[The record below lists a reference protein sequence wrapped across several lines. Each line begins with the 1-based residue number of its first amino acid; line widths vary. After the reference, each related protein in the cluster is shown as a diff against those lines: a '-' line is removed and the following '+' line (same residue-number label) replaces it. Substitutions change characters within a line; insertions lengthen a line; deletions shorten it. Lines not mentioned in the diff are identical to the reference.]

1 MPDAGG
7 TFTRVHDWTSDEGAG
22 IDIDATRFDAENDD
36 FATALNNRIFADGTK
51 NPSANLPMA
60 TFRHTGVGDAG
71 ARTDYAAAGQ
81 IQDNDL
87 IFIAAGGTADVI
99 TLTLSPALTA
109 YGAGVGVMF
118 KASGPNTT
126 AVTINVN
133 GLGAKSL
140 KQFGGA
146 ALAAADISTGDIIYA
161 IYDGT
166 NFQMI
171 SPGTTKLVKNS
182 LFDANTILAAD
193 TDNTPAAV
201 TVAEQRL
208 VGRITAGN
216 ITALTAAQVL
226 TLINVEAGADVTD
239 ATNVNAA
246 GATMNTD
253 FNAQTILQATSDN
266 TPVPL
271 TVGASTV
278 VGRAAAGNIVAL
290 TAAQLR
296 TIINVEDGADVT
308 DAANVGAAGAGILA
322 DAETVA
328 GLWNFTGDPTIDS
341 IEIGFKII
349 PQNIQ
354 NGDYTLV
361 IGDNGKH
368 IYKASGGLGET
379 FTIPA
384 NASVAFPIGTAIT
397 FINQGTNNM
406 SIAIT
411 TDLLTN
417 SANSLTGTRTLG
429 DDGIATAVK
438 VSATSWLIS
447 GTGLS

>member
-7 TFTRVHDWTSDEGAG
+7 TFTRVHDWTSDEAAN
-22 IDIDATRFDAENDD
+22 IDIDAARFDAENDD

-51 NPSANLPMA
+51 NPTANLPMA
-60 TFRHTGVGDAG
+60 TFRHTGVGDAS

-109 YGAGVGVMF
+109 YGAGVGVLF
-118 KASGPNTT
+118 KASGANTT

-133 GLGAKSL
+133 ALGAKAL
-140 KQFGGA
+140 KKFGGE
-146 ALAAADISTGDIIYA
+146 ALVAGDINTDDIVFA
-161 IYDGT
+161 VYDGT

-171 SPGTTKLVKNS
+171 SQGSIAPLQNS

-216 ITALTAAQVL
+216 ITALTAAQIR
-226 TLINVEAGADVTD
+226 TLINVEDGADVTD

-253 FNAQTILQATSDN
+253 FNAQTILQATSNN
-266 TPVPL
+266 TPVAL
-271 TVGASTV
+271 TVSEQRL
-278 VGRAAAGNIVAL
+278 VGRITSGNITGL
-290 TAAQLR
+290 TATQIR
-296 TIINVEDGADVT
+296 TLINVESGADVT
-308 DAANVGAAGAGILA
+308 DAANVSSAGAGILA
-322 DAETVA
+322 DTETVA
-328 GLWNFTGDPTIDS
+328 GTWDFTGDPTIDS

-354 NGDYTLV
+354 NGNYTLL
-361 IGDNGKH
+361 ITDNGKH
-368 IYKASGGLGET
+368 IYKASGGAGET
-379 FTIPA
+379 ITIPA
-384 NASVAFPIGTAIT
+384 NASVAFPIGAAVT
-397 FINQGTNNM
+397 FINQGGGNL

-411 TDLLTN
+411 TDTMTLAEAGT
-417 SANSLTGTRTLG
+417 TGTRTLA
-429 DDGIATAVK
+429 DDGVATALK
-438 VSATSWLIS
+438 VTATTWIIS
-447 GTGLS
+447 GIGLS